1 LLDFVCVIVDAAV
14 NDLIATAF
22 FDLNRW
28 ARNTAV
34 TAEHATIS
42 RLWLEQDATC
52 LALIEIQAGV
62 GRHFLFATRAALRA
76 SDHAFEK
83 YFVHVH

>member
-1 LLDFVCVIVDAAV
+1 MCVIVDAAV

-52 LALIEIQAGV
+52 LAFIKI
-62 GRHFLFATRAALRA
+62 
-76 SDHAFEK
+76 
-83 YFVHVH
+83 